1 MKTLLFMVLLCGSLQ
16 AANLTNNAGKVFEK
30 VKVTRCVPGGINFLH
45 AHGAA
50 YLPYSELSMED
61 KTTIR
66 NELIRRAQERKD
78 AIVPSIREIHLEY
91 ADYQRMAER
100 YEAKQ
105 QEDKQKQTDHEEY
118 EAATQRYFTDLRKD
132 NWDRIERNAVI
143 VLARYQH
150 PVRRKKQQEQQPVE
164 EWSSGCNG
172 YVKNTRSVNS
182 TSTFGVPNSDRPLPR
197 ASEMYFETG
206 EGLKLL
212 VAGDL
217 K

>member
-1 MKTLLFMVLLCGSLQ
+1 MKTAIFMVFLCGSLQ

-30 VKVTRCVPGGINFLH
+30 VKITHCVPGGINFLH

-61 KTTIR
+61 KTVIR

-91 ADYQRMAER
+91 ADYQRMLAKF
-100 YEAKQ
+100 EAKQ
-105 QEDKQKQTDHEEY
+105 EEEKQKQIDHEEY
-118 EAATQRYFTDLRKD
+118 EAATMRYFAELRKD
-132 NWDRIERNAVI
+132 NWDRIERNAVV
-143 VLARYQH
+143 VLNHYRH
-150 PVRRKKQQEQQPVE
+150 PVRQKKQEQQQVE

-182 TSTFGVPNSDRPLPR
+182 TSTFGVPNSDRPLPS
-197 ASEMYFETG
+197 ASQMYFDAG